1 MSLKKTELGNLP
13 IEWEVEMIENVL
25 EEIIDYRGKTPKK
38 ANEGI
43 ETLSARSVKNGY
55 IDYSNAY
62 YISPETYKEF
72 MVRGFPKKEDIL
84 LTTEAP
90 LGNVAKLNKDN
101 VAIAQRLLTL
111 RGKENYMANE
121 YLMYYLMSAIGQHQ
135 LHSRAT
141 GTTVTGIKQSE
152 FKKILITVPTFHEQ
166 KSIANILSS
175 LDEKIEINNQIIRK
189 LEEMAQAIY
198 KQWFV
203 DFEFLNEDGEP
214 YKSSGGE
221 MIESEL
227 GLIPKG
233 WEVGTVNDIG
243 TIVGGGT
250 PSKKREDYF
259 TDNGIP
265 WITPKDLSGNKNKFI
280 SRGALDITEDAL
292 KNSSAKLM
300 SKGTVLFSSR
310 APIGYIAIARNPVTT
325 NQGFKSVIPN
335 EDIGTEF
342 VYRILTS
349 KKEVIE
355 SRASGSTFKE
365 ISGGEL
371 KKIPIIIPDR
381 NLIQKFNELAESLSS
396 LILKNEDEIN
406 YLTVTR
412 DTLLPKLMSG
422 EIRVPVE

>member
-1 MSLKKTELGNLP
+1 MGMSFKKTEVGNIP

-43 ETLSARSVKNGY
+43 ETLSAKSVKNGY
-55 IDYSNAY
+55 IDYSKAY
-62 YISPETYKEF
+62 YISPKTYKEF
-72 MVRGFPKKEDIL
+72 MVRGFPKKDDIL

-121 YLMYYLMSAIGQHQ
+121 YLMYYLMSVIGQHQ

-152 FKKILITVPTFHEQ
+152 FRKILITVPTFHEQ

-175 LDEKIEINNQIIRK
+175 LDEKIEINNQITRK

-203 DFEFLNEDGEP
+203 DFEFPNEDGKP

-221 MIESEL
+221 MVESDL
-227 GLIPKG
+227 GMIPKG
-233 WEVGTVNDIG
+233 WKVKKLGDIIELFDSKRIPLSKAERDKREKIYPYYGAASLMDYVDGYIFDGIYILLGEDGTVID
-243 TIVGGGT
+243 
-250 PSKKREDYF
+250 K
-259 TDNGIP
+259 NGYPILQYV
-265 WITPKDLSGNKNKFI
+265 WGKFWVNNHAHVI
-280 SRGALDITEDAL
+280 
-292 KNSSAKLM
+292 
-300 SKGTVLFSSR
+300 KGKE
-310 APIGYIAIARNPVTT
+310 GY
-325 NQGFKSVIPN
+325 S
-335 EDIGTEF
+335 EEF
-342 VYRILTS
+342 VYYL
-349 KKEVIE
+349 
-355 SRASGSTFKE
+355 
-365 ISGGEL
+365 
-371 KKIPIIIPDR
+371 
-381 NLIQKFNELAESLSS
+381 
-396 LILKNEDEIN
+396 LKNMNVSSIVTGAVQPKINQQNLKGLKVILPIELEMIKQYASIGSKLFSMVRNISDEN
-406 YLTVTR
+406 DRLTKVR

-422 EIRVPVE
+422 EIRVLAE